1 MPIGF
6 GYVEREADSYIN
18 WADVSK
24 GMVDTINDIQRVRDE
39 KKQLLEETYRKDLDF
54 LTADHTGEERSLS
67 NWSIN
72 YGNNGAEMLKAK
84 YNLLKQGK
92 GTVKDF
98 TSFRQNLVD
107 DTDNLYTTVDKLQQ
121 IYKTKSDR
129 RKKGES
135 QDLEVDEMALLEQYG
150 DLSQTEPYINDM
162 TGAVTVGLMETVV
175 ENGKTIKRLV
185 KDPNKFI
192 SVRGLKASANAQF
205 DNYNPLPDINA
216 WVEMQGD
223 RLESFRQLGSE
234 FQAGSITEILDITA
248 EELAKKD
255 PKYAQ
260 MVKEFKESEDDY
272 LNSLMANDYNTLA
285 IFTNQMKFD
294 KNGKQYK
301 STYNKDEL
309 TSDNMIYKE
318 RNNAGLP
325 IPKFK
330 PEQLDEAREWMRGQ
344 ARLMYDKKVE
354 QKTYTEVGR
363 QYQQP
368 NETLISR
375 GDKLKTMKN
384 IGNAVG
390 QAFYG
395 KDPEQVEA
403 ALNYIRGLERVSKA
417 PDAVQR
423 KKDYLI
429 VKLEN
434 GQVLKQP
441 INSKSKSKE
450 FGKAFATGLYGDDV
464 DYNAFLSTFQD
475 LPANTIYESEAIQE
489 KLKLE
494 PALNKYIFPNIN
506 GNLFKYNTDTKGEYN
521 DNAKVA
527 STLGNY
533 LKNFGMTATPV
544 GYYGLD
550 ISYTK
555 DGKTVKKSFT
565 TEYKDDQTGKADATA
580 ENIKAFV
587 NEYIKTLTGEQ
598 QAALA
603 NKLDVNYGSSGGSGS
618 SNLNASDRK
627 PK

>member
-1 MPIGF
+1 MPTYF

-54 LTADHTGEERSLS
+54 LTANPIGEERSI
-67 NWSIN
+67 NKWSIN
-72 YGNNGAEMLKAK
+72 YANQAAEMLKIQ

-92 GTVKDF
+92 GTVKDY
-98 TSFRQNLVD
+98 TSFRQNITD
-107 DTDNLYTTVDKLQQ
+107 DTDNLYGTIGSLQD
-121 IYKTKSDR
+121 IYKKKSDR
-129 RKKGES
+129 RKNGES

-150 DLSQTEPYINDM
+150 DLAQTEPYIDKL
-162 TGAVTVGLMETVV
+162 TGAVNIGLMETVI
-175 ENGKTIKRLV
+175 ENGKTVKRLI
-185 KDPNKFI
+185 KDPNKFV

-223 RLESFRQLGSE
+223 RLESFRQIGSELKLGSV
-234 FQAGSITEILDITA
+234 TEIMDITA
-248 EELAKKD
+248 EKLAEMD
-255 PKYAQ
+255 PKYAK

-272 LNSLMANDYNTLA
+272 LNSLMANEYNTLA

-309 TSDNMIYKE
+309 TGDNMIYKE

-354 QKTYTEVGR
+354 MKLQTEVGR

-368 NETLISR
+368 NEFLVSR

-390 QAFYG
+390 QVFYG
-395 KDPEQVEA
+395 KTPEQVQA
-403 ALNYIRGLERVSKA
+403 GLNYIAGLDRVSK
-417 PDAVQR
+417 VQR
-423 KKDYLI
+423 KKDSFKVILADGKVI
-429 VKLEN
+429 E
-434 GQVLKQP
+434 QP
-441 INSKSKSKE
+441 IQEGGISKE
-450 FGKAFATGLYGDDV
+450 FGKALATGLYGDDV
-464 DYNAFLSTFQD
+464 DYNAFLSTIQD
-475 LPANTIYESEAIQE
+475 LPPNLTYESEAIQE

-544 GYYGLD
+544 GTWGLD
-550 ISYTK
+550 ISYTQG
-555 DGKTVKKSFT
+555 GKEVKKSFI
-565 TEYKDDQTGKADATA
+565 TEYKDNQTGKANATA
-580 ENIKAFV
+580 ENVQAFV
-587 NEYIKTLTGEQ
+587 NEYISKLTDAERS
-598 QAALA
+598 ALA

>member
-175 ENGKTIKRLV
+175 ENGQTIKRLV

-205 DNYNPLPDINA
+205 DNYNPLPDINT

-260 MVKEFKESEDDY
+260 MVKEFKKSEDDY

-325 IPKFK
+325 VPKFK
-330 PEQLDEAREWMRGQ
+330 EEQLAEAREWMRGQ

-354 QKTYTEVGR
+354 QKTYTEAGR
-363 QYQQP
+363 QYQQQQFAP
-368 NETLISR
+368 GYVYDAAKEN
-375 GDKLKTMKN
+375 KTTQDWAVTVSNLSSDDPIARDASLQAIKN
-384 IGNAVG
+384 IPGV
-390 QAFYG
+390 
-395 KDPEQVEA
+395 
-403 ALNYIRGLERVSKA
+403 
-417 PDAVQR
+417 
-423 KKDYLI
+423 
-429 VKLEN
+429 
-434 GQVLKQP
+434 
-441 INSKSKSKE
+441 
-450 FGKAFATGLYGDDV
+450 
-464 DYNAFLSTFQD
+464 
-475 LPANTIYESEAIQE
+475 
-489 KLKLE
+489 
-494 PALNKYIFPNIN
+494 
-506 GNLFKYNTDTKGEYN
+506 
-521 DNAKVA
+521 DNAYFEPTAKGINVVVIRDGKKA
-527 STLGNY
+527 TQPVFLNGKGVSSKTIGTGIYTAAFGTTLGNRPDEFSRLVPEKSLTKSFSATAPATKKTTEELVQQNIIPKLTSEVFQKGISTAINDINNALGDLGITISKNPTVFTNEFTASY
-533 LKNFGMTATPV
+533 LNPV
-544 GYYGLD
+544 
-550 ISYTK
+550 
-555 DGKTVKKSFT
+555 DGKPVEKKFFT
-565 TEYKDDQTGKADATA
+565 NWGKKDSQAKAKEFQD
-580 ENIKAFV
+580 FV
-587 NEYIKTLTGEQ
+587 NDYIKLTKNSFV
-598 QAALA
+598 A
-603 NKLDVNYGSSGGSGS
+603 KTSTTYSD
-618 SNLNASDRK
+618 LNNSLNSRFTA
-627 PK
+627 P